1 MAPNMEEKK
10 KDIVGMEK
18 ENTADVKV
26 DSSIWYDWTQTLMSE
41 SVPDD
46 ME

>member
-1 MAPNMEEKK
+1 MMIDVMAPNMEEKK

-26 DSSIWYDWTQTLMSE
+26 DSSIWYD
-41 SVPDD
+41 
-46 ME
+46 